1 MAIFSSLILI
11 SLSIVCV
18 LSFNYK
24 RLENDH
30 MCYVHG
36 GILCVKDELKIIAT
50 IAKDITYKLN
60 ELEKKVR
67 RKYKE
72 KNIFL
77 ILLFKIEEKTLGT
90 RNKNIN
96 ADMNYAR
103 SHIPTIY
110 YHKKFFNR
118 SNIDKVF

>member
-1 MAIFSSLILI
+1 VKSMAIFSSLILI

-36 GILCVKDELKIIAT
+36 GILCVKDELKIIAI
-50 IAKDITYKLN
+50 IAKGIAHKLN

-72 KNIFL
+72 KDIFL
-77 ILLFKIEEKTLGT
+77 ILLF
-90 RNKNIN
+90 
-96 ADMNYAR
+96 
-103 SHIPTIY
+103 
-110 YHKKFFNR
+110 
-118 SNIDKVF
+118 